1 MTWLPWLMFGISFF
15 LHLFVVASLWRGAW
29 KSYPFVLAYCLL
41 YLATSI
47 GEAAMF
53 GNIITASRVSKA
65 VYFYRVNAL
74 RDFLLF
80 AVVVSLI
87 EHAMSDKPYRLR
99 IRYLLGALAVVA
111 VGLSLLVHSD
121 AGNFILWMTQV
132 ARDLSFGSAVLTLLL
147 WSILVVSRGKDRQM
161 LMVTGGLG
169 LQFTGEAIG
178 QSLRQLSTYGGFS
191 PGQRHGIM
199 LIGNLLLSAAH
210 VMRLYVWWEAF
221 RGSAPDPRKDKE
233 PDERVTPFRA
243 RQAQQTLLAESV

>member
-29 KSYPFVLAYCLL
+29 KSYPFIFAYCLL

-53 GNIITASRVSKA
+53 GNIITASRVSKT

-99 IRYLLGALAVVA
+99 VRYLLGALAVIA
-111 VGLSLLVHSD
+111 VGLSLLVHAD
-121 AGNFILWMTQV
+121 AANFILWMTQV

-178 QSLRQLSTYGGFS
+178 QSVRQLSSHGGLS
-191 PGQRHGIM
+191 PSQHRV
-199 LIGNLLLSAAH
+199 LLVIGNLLLSAAH
-210 VMRLYVWWEAF
+210 VIRLYVWWQAF
-221 RGSAPDPRKDKE
+221 RGSAPNPQINKE

-243 RQAQQTLLAESV
+243 RQAQHTSMIESV

>member
-15 LHLFVVASLWRGAW
+15 LHVFVVASLWRGAW

-53 GNIITASRVSKA
+53 GNLITASQVSKT

-99 IRYLLGALAVVA
+99 VRYLLGALAVVA

-121 AGNFILWMTQV
+121 AGNFVLWMTQV

-178 QSLRQLSTYGGFS
+178 QSLRQLSTSGGLS
-191 PGQRHGIM
+191 PTQHRV
-199 LIGNLLLSAAH
+199 LLVIGNLLLSAAH
-210 VMRLYVWWEAF
+210 VIRLYVWWQAF
-221 RGSAPDPRKDKE
+221 RSGAADPRKNKE
-233 PDERVTPFRA
+233 PDERVTTFRA
-243 RQAQQTLLAESV
+243 PQAQQTLLAESI

>member
-1 MTWLPWLMFGISFF
+1 MFAG
-15 LHLFVVASLWRGAW
+15 V
-29 KSYPFVLAYCLL
+29 
-41 YLATSI
+41 
-47 GEAAMF
+47 
-53 GNIITASRVSKA
+53 ITASKVSKA

-87 EHAMSDKPYRLR
+87 EHAMSDKPYRVR
-99 IRYLLGALAVVA
+99 VRYLLGALAVVA
-111 VGLSLLVHSD
+111 VGLSLLVHAD

-178 QSLRQLSTYGGFS
+178 QSLRQLSTYAGMS
-191 PGQRHGIM
+191 PAQHHGIM

-210 VMRLYVWWEAF
+210 LMRLYVWWQAF
-221 RGSAPDPRKDKE
+221 RGSAIDPRTDKE
-233 PDERVTPFRA
+233 PDERDTPFHA
-243 RQAQQTLLAESV
+243 RQAQQTLFESVNA